1 MGELYQAVSKA
12 GLIKDY
18 QNPGLNYPHCQSALI
33 SPGKSDVN
41 VPVADISMAEV
52 DLLAHRLDQMASSRQ
67 NDNIAVAVAEEFA
80 NIVLLVRRVKK
91 ETGGTFAGTLGA
103 GADLTALWLLPKDV
117 GGPIL
122 NSAAAGAL
130 GLYTG
135 GGGAVFTWLA
145 TFVANTIANMI
156 PAQQMIQW
164 AGVLHIGILDNVDVP
179 KIQAAR
185 VTIAGQ
191 VAPKETLMLDNRRQN
206 GDSYNTSFQRFEKP
220 WFISPLITQAIDLMP
235 GPAGD
240 SRPEL
245 VSILI
250 ARIQDLV
257 F

>member
-12 GLIKDY
+12 GLITDY
-18 QNPGLNYPHCQSALI
+18 SSPGLNFAKCQSALI

-41 VPVADISMAEV
+41 VPAADISLAEV
-52 DLLAHRLDQMASSRQ
+52 DVLAHRLDQMASSRQ
-67 NDNIAVAVAEEFA
+67 NDAIAVAIAEEFA

-117 GGPIL
+117 GGTIL
-122 NSAAAGAL
+122 NSAPAGAL
-130 GLYTG
+130 GLYGG

-145 TFVANTIANMI
+145 TFVANTTAPII
-156 PAQQMIQW
+156 PSQQMIQW
-164 AGVLHIGILDNVDVP
+164 AGVLHIGLLDNVDVP

-185 VTIAGQ
+185 ITIAGQ
-191 VAPKETLMLDNRRQN
+191 TAPKETLMMDNRRQN
-206 GDSYNTSFQRFEKP
+206 GDSYNTSFIRFEKP
-220 WFISPLITQAIDLMP
+220 WFVSPLTTQQIDLMP